1 VTWDGL
7 RRDRPFD
14 RLSPMRVK
22 PNNLGGFGRRMGWVG
37 GARRK
42 HEPKP
47 GRDFP
52 YIGSESVFLGRMC
65 RLRRGIP
72 IVNTH
77 NRIDLLNI

>member
-1 VTWDGL
+1 VSWDGV
-7 RRDRPFD
+7 RRDRQFD

-22 PNNLGGFGRRMGWVG
+22 PNNLGGLGRRLGWIG
-37 GARRK
+37 GARRR
-42 HEPKP
+42 HQPKP
-47 GRDFP
+47 GDFP
-52 YIGSESVFLGRMC
+52 YIDSESVLLLRML

>member
-22 PNNLGGFGRRMGWVG
+22 PNNLGGFGRSLGWIG

-47 GRDFP
+47 GGDFP
-52 YIGSESVFLGRMC
+52 YIGSESVFSRQDVSTPKRYPNC
-65 RLRRGIP
+65 QH
-72 IVNTH
+72 T
-77 NRIDLLNI
+77 

>member
-22 PNNLGGFGRRMGWVG
+22 PNNLGGFGRSLGWIG

-47 GRDFP
+47 GGGFSVHRFR
-52 YIGSESVFLGRMC
+52 IGFFSAGCFDSEEVSQLS
-65 RLRRGIP
+65 
-72 IVNTH
+72 TH
-77 NRIDLLNI
+77 ITALIC